1 MGRYSKEDYKQNKER
16 ILNYQKI
23 WKKENKD
30 KINKQRREWYKK
42 NKIIIELKSA
52 KPEDIERNVK
62 LYLEGKELDMS
73 LRKLGPIFKER
84 ILIKTPLTLKKC
96 KECFKEFTSTK
107 SKLYCS
113 KECSKK
119 FFKKNFYQKYLKG
132 IYQTHKKR
140 MKTDYKYMIKTRL
153 RDRLREAIRFYTHTG
168 KIRNSEEY
176 LDYKRIIKH
185 LGPCPGDR
193 KDYHI
198 DHIIPLYNFDFSKEE
213 EIIKAFAP
221 KNLQWLSVKDNLK
234 KGKY

>member
-1 MGRYSKEDYKQNKER
+1 MGRYSKEDYKQNRER

-30 KINKQRREWYKK
+30 KINKQRREKAK
-42 NKIIIELKSA
+42 VIRELKSA

-62 LYLEGKELDMS
+62 LYAEGKKLDMS
-73 LRKLGPIFKER
+73 LRKLGPIFKKR
-84 ILIKTPLTLKKC
+84 ILIQVPLILKKC
-96 KECFKEFTSTK
+96 KECSKEFISTA

-119 FFKKNFYQKYLKG
+119 YFRKNFYLRYLKSR
-132 IYQTHKKR
+132 YKWHKKR
-140 MKTDYKYMIKTRL
+140 METDYQYMIKTRL

-176 LDYKRIIKH
+176 LNYKGIIKH
-185 LGPCPGDR
+185 LGPCPGNR